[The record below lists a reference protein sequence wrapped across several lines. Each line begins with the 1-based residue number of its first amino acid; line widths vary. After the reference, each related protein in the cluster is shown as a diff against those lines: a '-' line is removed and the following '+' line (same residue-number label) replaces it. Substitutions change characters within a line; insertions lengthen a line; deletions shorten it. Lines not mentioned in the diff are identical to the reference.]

1 MNECKTNVLMVG
13 PDLEMQ
19 GGIAAVAKGL
29 ISGGLNNACNLRYV
43 PTVCEGSKL
52 RKSLKY
58 FQGLLSFR
66 RAVSDADVVHVHV
79 SVRGSFRRKYEIAK
93 ITKGLGKKLIV
104 HEHNGEFAEIFETE
118 DDAYRARVREFF
130 GWADVV
136 IVLSE
141 EWRDYFAQNVCD
153 EGKIVVMHN
162 AVSIPK
168 SPVDP
173 CVSQDVLFLGRLG
186 PRKSPDVLLRAA
198 KSLRARFPEVHYRFA
213 GDGDIDNY
221 KALAFELGISDQC
234 DFVDWVTGSEKEC
247 LVRESGVFCLPSR
260 HEGMPMSLLETMAHG
275 IPCITTPVG
284 GIPQVIC
291 DGKNGYLTPVGD
303 ADALAER
310 LSGLLSDPEK
320 RREIGA
326 AARRTVE
333 DGFSIERNIQALSTL
348 YREHL

>member
-1 MNECKTNVLMVG
+1 MNDRKTNVLMVG

-19 GGIAAVAKGL
+19 GGIAAVANGL
-29 ISGGLNNACNLRYV
+29 ISGGLKDVCDLRYV

-52 RKSLKY
+52 KKSLKY
-58 FQGLLSFR
+58 LQGLLRFNKEVPS
-66 RAVSDADVVHVHV
+66 ADVVHVHV
-79 SVRGSFRRKYEIAK
+79 SVRGSFKRKYEIAK
-93 ITKGLGKKLIV
+93 IAKVQGKKLII

-118 DDAYRARVREFF
+118 DDAYRAKVRNFF
-130 GWADVV
+130 GLADVV

-141 EWRDYFAQNVCD
+141 EWREYFSQYVCD
-153 EGKIVVMHN
+153 ENKILVMHN

-168 SPVDP
+168 QAADP
-173 CVSQDVLFLGRLG
+173 RARQNVLFLGRLG
-186 PRKSPDVLLRAA
+186 SRKSPDVLLRAA

-234 DFVDWVTGSEKEC
+234 DFVGWVTGDEKER

-260 HEGMPMSLLETMAHG
+260 HEGMPMSLLEMMAYG
-275 IPCITTPVG
+275 IPCIATPVG
-284 GIPQVIC
+284 GVPQVIR

-303 ADALAER
+303 VNALAER

-320 RREIGA
+320 RGEIGT
-326 AARRTVE
+326 AARRTME
-333 DGFSIERNIQALSTL
+333 DSFSIERNIQALSSL
-348 YREHL
+348 YREVL